1 MSIHLATIKS
11 VLFPIHKAGRVFVAI
26 FAILTLLMTW
36 LWTPLLFVGIILT
49 TWCVF
54 FFRDPKRVTPLGAGL
69 VIAPAD
75 GVVQAIVDIK
85 PPPELAMGEG
95 PWTRIS
101 IFMNVFDVHV
111 NRAPVAGKIERSSYR
126 PGKFFDASL
135 DKASEHN
142 ERHGLLFKTADGTE
156 IGCVQIA
163 GLIARRIVCEVAEGQ
178 AMNPGERIG
187 MIRFG
192 SRVDIFVPAKSRA
205 LVIEGQRAVAG
216 ETVIADLQDAEA
228 AREGKIH

>member
-11 VLFPIHKAGRVFVAI
+11 VLFPIHKAGRIFVAI
-26 FAILTLLMTW
+26 FALLTLLMTW

-49 TWCVF
+49 IWCVF

-75 GVVQAIVDIK
+75 GVVQSIVDVE
-85 PPPELAMGEG
+85 PPPELAMGVG

-111 NRAPVAGKIERSSYR
+111 NRAPVAGTIKCSTYR

-142 ERHGLLFKTADGTE
+142 ERHGLLFQTPDGTE

-163 GLIARRIVCEVAEGQ
+163 GLIARRILCEVAEGQ
-178 AMNPGERIG
+178 EVNPGQRIG

-192 SRVDIFVPAKSRA
+192 SRVDIFVPAKSRI

-216 ETVIADLQDAEA
+216 ETVTADLQDSGV

>member
-11 VLFPIHKAGRVFVAI
+11 VLFPIHKAGRIFVAI
-26 FAILTLLMTW
+26 FALLTLLMTW

-49 TWCVF
+49 IWCVF

-75 GVVQAIVDIK
+75 GVVQAIVDVE
-85 PPPELAMGEG
+85 PPPELAMGVG

-111 NRAPVAGKIERSSYR
+111 NRAPVAGIIKCSTYR

-142 ERHGLLFKTADGTE
+142 ERHGLLFQTPDGTE

-163 GLIARRIVCEVAEGQ
+163 GLIARRILCEVAEGQ
-178 AMNPGERIG
+178 EVNPGERIG

-192 SRVDIFVPAKSRA
+192 SRVDIFVPAKSRI

-216 ETVIADLQDAEA
+216 ETVTADLQDSGV

>member
-11 VLFPIHKAGRVFVAI
+11 VLFPIHKAGRIFVAI

-36 LWTPLLFVGIILT
+36 AWTPLLFVGIILT

-75 GVVQAIVDIK
+75 GVVQAIVDVE
-85 PPPELAMGEG
+85 PPPELVMGLG
-95 PWTRIS
+95 PWKRIS

-111 NRAPVAGKIERSSYR
+111 NRAPVTGTIKCLAYR

-142 ERHGLLFKTADGTE
+142 ERHGLLFRTPDGIE

-163 GLIARRIVCEVAEGQ
+163 GLIARRILCEVAEGQ
-178 AMNPGERIG
+178 EMNAGERIG

-192 SRVDIFVPAKSRA
+192 SRVDIFVPATASI

-216 ETVIADLQDAEA
+216 ESVIADLEDAGGD
-228 AREGKIH
+228 RKGKIS

>member
-1 MSIHLATIKS
+1 
-11 VLFPIHKAGRVFVAI
+11 
-26 FAILTLLMTW
+26 MTW

-49 TWCVF
+49 IWCVF

-75 GVVQAIVDIK
+75 GVVQAIVDVE
-85 PPPELAMGEG
+85 PPPELAMGVG

-111 NRAPVAGKIERSSYR
+111 NRAPVAGTIKCSTYR

-142 ERHGLLFKTADGTE
+142 ERHGLLFQTPDGTE

-163 GLIARRIVCEVAEGQ
+163 GLIARRILCEVAEGQ
-178 AMNPGERIG
+178 EVNPGERIG

-192 SRVDIFVPAKSRA
+192 SRVDIFVPAKSRI

-216 ETVIADLQDAEA
+216 ETVTADLQDSGV

>member
-11 VLFPIHKAGRVFVAI
+11 VLFPIHKAGRIFVAI
-26 FAILTLLMTW
+26 FALLTLLMTW

-49 TWCVF
+49 IWCVF

-75 GVVQAIVDIK
+75 GVVQAIVDVE
-85 PPPELAMGEG
+85 PPPELAMGVG

-111 NRAPVAGKIERSSYR
+111 NRAPVAGTIKCSTYR

-142 ERHGLLFKTADGTE
+142 ERHGLLFQTPDGTE

-163 GLIARRIVCEVAEGQ
+163 GLIARRILCEVAEGQ
-178 AMNPGERIG
+178 EVNPGQRIG

-192 SRVDIFVPAKSRA
+192 SRVDIFVPAKSRI

-216 ETVIADLQDAEA
+216 ETVTADLQDSGV

>member
-11 VLFPIHKAGRVFVAI
+11 VLFPIHKAGRIFVAI
-26 FAILTLLMTW
+26 FALLTLLMTW

-49 TWCVF
+49 IWCVF

-75 GVVQAIVDIK
+75 GVVQSIVDVE
-85 PPPELAMGEG
+85 PPPELAMGVG

-111 NRAPVAGKIERSSYR
+111 NRAPVAGTIKCSTYR

-142 ERHGLLFKTADGTE
+142 ERHGLLFQTPDGTE

-163 GLIARRIVCEVAEGQ
+163 GLIARRILCEVAEGQ
-178 AMNPGERIG
+178 EVKPGERIG

-192 SRVDIFVPAKSRA
+192 SRVDIFVPAKSRI

-216 ETVIADLQDAEA
+216 ETVTADLQDSGV

>member
-11 VLFPIHKAGRVFVAI
+11 VLFPIHKAGRIFVAI
-26 FAILTLLMTW
+26 FALLTLLMTW

-49 TWCVF
+49 IWCVF

-75 GVVQAIVDIK
+75 GVVQAIVDVE
-85 PPPELAMGEG
+85 PPPELAMGVG

-111 NRAPVAGKIERSSYR
+111 NRAPVAGTIKCSTYR

-142 ERHGLLFKTADGTE
+142 ERHGLLFQTPDGIE

-163 GLIARRIVCEVAEGQ
+163 GLIARRILCEVAEGQ
-178 AMNPGERIG
+178 EVKPGERIG

-192 SRVDIFVPAKSRA
+192 SRVDIFVPAKSRI

-216 ETVIADLQDAEA
+216 ETVTADLQDSGV

>member
-11 VLFPIHKAGRVFVAI
+11 VLFPIHKAGRIFVAI
-26 FAILTLLMTW
+26 FALLTLLMTW

-49 TWCVF
+49 IWCVF

-75 GVVQAIVDIK
+75 GVVQAIVDVE
-85 PPPELAMGEG
+85 PPPELAMGVG

-111 NRAPVAGKIERSSYR
+111 NRAPVAGTIKCSTYR

-142 ERHGLLFKTADGTE
+142 ERHGLLFQTPDGTE

-163 GLIARRIVCEVAEGQ
+163 GLIARRILCEVAEGQ
-178 AMNPGERIG
+178 EVNPGERIG

-192 SRVDIFVPAKSRA
+192 SRVDIFVPAKSRI

-216 ETVIADLQDAEA
+216 ETVTADLQDSGV

>member
-11 VLFPIHKAGRVFVAI
+11 VLFPIHKAGRIFVAI
-26 FAILTLLMTW
+26 FALLTLLMTW

-49 TWCVF
+49 IWCVF

-75 GVVQAIVDIK
+75 GVVQSIVDVE
-85 PPPELAMGEG
+85 PPPELAMGVG

-111 NRAPVAGKIERSSYR
+111 NRAPVAGTIKCSTYR

-142 ERHGLLFKTADGTE
+142 ERHGLLFQTPDGTE

-163 GLIARRIVCEVAEGQ
+163 GLIARRILCEVAEGQ
-178 AMNPGERIG
+178 EVNPGERIG

-192 SRVDIFVPAKSRA
+192 SRVDIFVPAKSRI

-216 ETVIADLQDAEA
+216 ETVTADLQDSGV